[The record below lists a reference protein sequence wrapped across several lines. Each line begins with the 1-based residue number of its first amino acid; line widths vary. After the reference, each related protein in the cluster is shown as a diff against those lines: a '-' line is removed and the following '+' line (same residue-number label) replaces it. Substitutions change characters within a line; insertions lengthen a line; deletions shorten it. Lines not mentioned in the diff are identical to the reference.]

1 MFRRSKI
8 VVEIDGGYHQTQEQQ
23 VLDDLRTEWLESKG
37 YKVVRFTNEQ
47 VLFDTENMI
56 NQLKEKI
63 EKSSLNREDLGGS
76 GGLSI

>member
-8 VVEIDGGYHQTQEQQ
+8 VVEIDGGYHQTQKQQ

>member
-1 MFRRSKI
+1 M
-8 VVEIDGGYHQTQEQQ
+8 
-23 VLDDLRTEWLESKG
+23 LDDLRTEWLESKG